1 MKQNNGHLRN
11 KPKDM
16 SKSDGK
22 RSYEYAGNK
31 DEDFDEAWSKFKAN
45 TKKAFMGKYAKGGVI
60 YKHKHI
66 PTMTFEITGET
77 ENGYKGIQKDKKS
90 LSRLERT
97 KGKSASYSSSE
108 LKDLFNKETF
118 AKGGGLELVHVYDD
132 DGSLFGT
139 GSIEKVVGKKT
150 YVRFDG
156 ETVKAFDSNKVKA
169 IMARGG
175 DISVYGTKDKVKE
188 MYLDYLNNFLS
199 VEKFAEH
206 YGMSE
211 EKANRIIEI
220 GREHANED
228 GYFAKGGQTYAEG
241 GKVNSSKRGG
251 YFKDGEEFKGWNHKA
266 KEVWNGWSA
275 DQRKHFMHDHQI
287 LRGNQSDFNRVSLYK
302 FDELYSPEVTNQFSF
317 RGDVQDSIID
327 HIRMGK
333 YEKGGST
340 YAEGGEIDSWSE
352 EMVNKIYSYSLDEMP
367 TEQAKKQRAKN
378 LSVSEKRKW
387 LKKEEDK
394 FRKSFAKGGSTY
406 ASGGEIERL
415 IKDGNLIFSKTKK
428 EHSDI
433 YGIDSNN
440 PLFIQHLC
448 IDTNNREKGLGKK
461 VIDHIEDYAIRN
473 NHDLIFG
480 HISIKSKYGKKDI
493 CDAEKVKSWM
503 VDKGYN
509 IAPDTNDFY
518 KKLSKRSSTYAQGG
532 EIKVGDKVK
541 MFKDEPFLIIKK
553 VNEFA
558 DKGNTYSLASEDG
571 KIKRNNISHTKIIST
586 YAEGGS
592 MGKGKNEAHVQINDY
607 PYTATIRDLKSF
619 AEHLGS
625 KTEKFTLGVFGKIT
639 YISDDAD
646 KEWVKELKRLI
657 SSKQIELERVK
668 KVSDKMDLDEAKR
681 REKRNAPR
689 RITKVEDAEAVGY
702 KEYKDYYRV
711 GEGSIAINQERDED
725 GNEINEYY
733 ILDTRNG
740 YSTDKMYTLTEARK
754 ELRKYLNEERVL
766 ILSETRFR
774 ENVDEMEVM
783 FAKKRYKED
792 YAEGGETKGKKK
804 FVFSNIKGEVV
815 SDLTLSKQESI
826 AKETSDSLGKGFSVD
841 KDSVGEGHF
850 NLYLDLGNNDKY
862 ADLSGGGGE
871 FVIMKDGR
879 VINQGRSGLP
889 IAYNWK
895 TKKSYAEGGNVKS
908 EDYWH
913 LKTQLQKNESILE
926 GGFHST
932 QRAEEVHGEIQR
944 LKNELKK
951 YEDFGSTYAEGG
963 EIGYEDKVIKEL
975 EELGYFEY
983 NAKELYRKHRD
994 TIDLSAKS
1002 SPKAMAR
1009 ALANTEGHTYA
1020 EGGEINTKVDTL
1032 KKGDTISIE
1041 FGSSFSKDNKVTLK
1055 VRSRNKVR
1063 KGTVDKITFENAD
1076 SPSTVRYYA
1085 YERGDGVW
1093 RFAKGDSAIS
1103 NINITDSYAKG
1114 GEVMFTDLSD
1124 NTQSRKEWESRKS
1137 KHTNQN
1143 SFGSFS
1149 HKINNRTVGSYYLY
1163 RLSNYDEN
1171 YYSHIPLK
1179 DGEILARVE
1188 TDNMVGGEMPLVKI
1202 NILNGRVYFMSEE
1215 NDLNSDEDDKNPKF
1229 DRASADVLYLSLDN
1243 QIKTYEKFR
1252 KKQKEDGSSYA
1263 KGGMIYSNYFSGMLS
1278 FLNY

>member
-228 GYFAKGGQTYAEG
+228 GYFAKGGQTYAE
-241 GKVNSSKRGG
+241 
-251 YFKDGEEFKGWNHKA
+251 
-266 KEVWNGWSA
+266 
-275 DQRKHFMHDHQI
+275 
-287 LRGNQSDFNRVSLYK
+287 
-302 FDELYSPEVTNQFSF
+302 
-317 RGDVQDSIID
+317 
-327 HIRMGK
+327 
-333 YEKGGST
+333 
-340 YAEGGEIDSWSE
+340 
-352 EMVNKIYSYSLDEMP
+352 
-367 TEQAKKQRAKN
+367 
-378 LSVSEKRKW
+378 
-387 LKKEEDK
+387 
-394 FRKSFAKGGSTY
+394 
-406 ASGGEIERL
+406 GGEIERL

>member
-1 MKQNNGHLRN
+1 
-11 KPKDM
+11 
-16 SKSDGK
+16 
-22 RSYEYAGNK
+22 
-31 DEDFDEAWSKFKAN
+31 
-45 TKKAFMGKYAKGGVI
+45 
-60 YKHKHI
+60 
-66 PTMTFEITGET
+66 
-77 ENGYKGIQKDKKS
+77 
-90 LSRLERT
+90 
-97 KGKSASYSSSE
+97 
-108 LKDLFNKETF
+108 
-118 AKGGGLELVHVYDD
+118 
-132 DGSLFGT
+132 
-139 GSIEKVVGKKT
+139 
-150 YVRFDG
+150 
-156 ETVKAFDSNKVKA
+156 
-169 IMARGG
+169 
-175 DISVYGTKDKVKE
+175 
-188 MYLDYLNNFLS
+188 
-199 VEKFAEH
+199 
-206 YGMSE
+206 
-211 EKANRIIEI
+211 
-220 GREHANED
+220 
-228 GYFAKGGQTYAEG
+228 
-241 GKVNSSKRGG
+241 
-251 YFKDGEEFKGWNHKA
+251 
-266 KEVWNGWSA
+266 
-275 DQRKHFMHDHQI
+275 
-287 LRGNQSDFNRVSLYK
+287 
-302 FDELYSPEVTNQFSF
+302 
-317 RGDVQDSIID
+317 
-327 HIRMGK
+327 MGK

-340 YAEGGEIDSWSE
+340 YAE
-352 EMVNKIYSYSLDEMP
+352 
-367 TEQAKKQRAKN
+367 
-378 LSVSEKRKW
+378 
-387 LKKEEDK
+387 
-394 FRKSFAKGGSTY
+394 
-406 ASGGEIERL
+406 GGEIERL

-541 MFKDEPFLIIKK
+541 IFKDEPFLIIKK

-586 YAEGGS
+586 YAEGGEIKS
-592 MGKGKNEAHVQINDY
+592 MTNRNVRVFLKLPRSKDLSTNTLYKLNGKNYEISYNFKDDKTYLYEVTNSGN
-607 PYTATIRDLKSF
+607 TII
-619 AEHLGS
+619 AE
-625 KTEKFTLGVFGKIT
+625 I
-639 YISDDAD
+639 
-646 KEWVKELKRLI
+646 
-657 SSKQIELERVK
+657 
-668 KVSDKMDLDEAKR
+668 
-681 REKRNAPR
+681 
-689 RITKVEDAEAVGY
+689 
-702 KEYKDYYRV
+702 
-711 GEGSIAINQERDED
+711 
-725 GNEINEYY
+725 
-733 ILDTRNG
+733 
-740 YSTDKMYTLTEARK
+740 
-754 ELRKYLNEERVL
+754 
-766 ILSETRFR
+766 
-774 ENVDEMEVM
+774 
-783 FAKKRYKED
+783 
-792 YAEGGETKGKKK
+792 
-804 FVFSNIKGEVV
+804 
-815 SDLTLSKQESI
+815 
-826 AKETSDSLGKGFSVD
+826 
-841 KDSVGEGHF
+841 
-850 NLYLDLGNNDKY
+850 
-862 ADLSGGGGE
+862 
-871 FVIMKDGR
+871 
-879 VINQGRSGLP
+879 
-889 IAYNWK
+889 
-895 TKKSYAEGGNVKS
+895 
-908 EDYWH
+908 
-913 LKTQLQKNESILE
+913 KNE
-926 GGFHST
+926 
-932 QRAEEVHGEIQR
+932 
-944 LKNELKK
+944 KP
-951 YEDFGSTYAEGG
+951 TYAEGG
-963 EIGYEDKVIKEL
+963 GVKMPLELKIVHELVSLKESGHL
-975 EELGYFEY
+975 
-983 NAKELYRKHRD
+983 
-994 TIDLSAKS
+994 DLSESHLKTIAIQVANKIREASTGKLKGKGAPLFVAQELFNLKKS
-1002 SPKAMAR
+1002 GNLDISEDNIKIIATKFDR
-1009 ALANTEGHTYA
+1009 TWYA